1 MSGISDIKKKAKLSL
16 DEMYDSQP
24 VGKLDSQ
31 KDGIPDIKQT
41 IQPAIHIGNFPDVHP
56 SGNPS
61 VHEPI
66 QPISHKTALPAIHQ
80 AGSLENNPDL
90 RQDTQLARQ
99 TTIFPNTR
107 QQTHKIPT
115 YKMTFNLTEDI
126 YKSFNDLYAH
136 RMLQGRKTEKS
147 EMICEAIQWLIK
159 MENGLNE

>member
-24 VGKLDSQ
+24 VGKLDTQ
-31 KDGIPDIKQT
+31 NDGKPDVKETSHPEKQFGNIPDS
-41 IQPAIHIGNFPDVHP
+41 QPP
-56 SGNPS
+56 GNPS
-61 VHEPI
+61 AHESI
-66 QPISHKTALPAIHQ
+66 QPISHKSILPAIRQ
-80 AGSLENNPDL
+80 GEGMENNPDF
-90 RQDTQLARQ
+90 RQDAQLARQ
-99 TTIFPNTR
+99 TTIFNTR
-107 QQTHKIPT
+107 PQEQKIPT